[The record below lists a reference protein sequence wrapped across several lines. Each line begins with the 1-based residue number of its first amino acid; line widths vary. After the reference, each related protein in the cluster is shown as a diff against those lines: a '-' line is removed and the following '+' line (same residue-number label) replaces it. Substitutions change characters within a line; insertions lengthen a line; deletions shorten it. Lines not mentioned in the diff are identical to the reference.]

1 MLKTKKMLSLI
12 LAMGMIFTL
21 AACGGQKTNDS
32 SPDNNT
38 KTSDDGAIIDEVDGY
53 DIADATY
60 VLKAGH
66 VLAEDH
72 PYNKALLYMDEY
84 LCKATNGDL
93 RIEVY
98 PNAQLGN
105 ERDLQEGCSM
115 GTVDIGIGA
124 TATLSNCTSDFTLF
138 DLPYLFTSK

>member
-98 PNAQLGN
+98 PNA
-105 ERDLQEGCSM
+105 
-115 GTVDIGIGA
+115 
-124 TATLSNCTSDFTLF
+124 
-138 DLPYLFTSK
+138 

>member
-72 PYNKALLYMDEY
+72 PSNSK
-84 LCKATNGDL
+84 LCCIWTSICA
-93 RIEVY
+93 R
-98 PNAQLGN
+98 Q
-105 ERDLQEGCSM
+105 Q
-115 GTVDIGIGA
+115 
-124 TATLSNCTSDFTLF
+124 TAI
-138 DLPYLFTSK
+138 